1 MKSEA
6 GGGPGIVGEP
16 KETGR
21 NQAPSG
27 RDDARSQRE
36 DARIDDCVSPLLIN
50 QVQREEEI
58 EGGTDKAEAGQD
70 PAPGGGGKP
79 GQERPLRSPRTSS

>member
-1 MKSEA
+1 MEGEA
-6 GGGPGIVGEP
+6 CGGPGIVGEP
-16 KETGR
+16 KQTGR

-36 DARIDDCVSPLLIN
+36 DGRINDCVSPLPIHK
-50 QVQREEEI
+50 VQGEEEI
-58 EGGTDKAEAGQD
+58 ERGTDKAEAAQE
-70 PAPGGGGKP
+70 PAPCGGGKP